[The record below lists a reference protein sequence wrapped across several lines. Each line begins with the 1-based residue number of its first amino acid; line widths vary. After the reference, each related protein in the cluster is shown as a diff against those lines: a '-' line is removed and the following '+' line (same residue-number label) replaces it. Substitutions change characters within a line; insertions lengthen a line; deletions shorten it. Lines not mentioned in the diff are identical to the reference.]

1 MIARRVFPFD
11 LIARVLADRLRGGTA
26 SDELLA
32 MVHSRGVDWEQIIG
46 HASGQFVLPAF
57 AAAMR
62 DLNLIGPGTELG
74 AYLGAVHAANLE
86 RNDAFRAELATAV
99 SILNGAGIEPVL
111 LKGAIR
117 LADGLYPDHGWRV
130 LRDLD
135 LLVPSAAILDAL
147 RALWQAGYRS
157 CAAEKEL
164 RREGG
169 ACEIDLHRELF
180 SAPRQV
186 RLLAGRDVLR
196 DARPVMFAA
205 ARVRIPSLEHQ
216 LVHLVGHSQI
226 RHLGHALGRI
236 SLRNRLEIAALVH
249 RGNDTIDWQAVFAR
263 FGATGYRRPLL
274 SLLLSLRDGD
284 WCAVPVTAETDW
296 LTALQQRRIALQARS
311 ASFAYLGSRLGWWIS
326 ALASQIEQLDGGQ
339 RKGVRNLKGLFS
351 GRGAIRRLTQAF
363 VDRGGHLVHA
373 LAPLSWLMIQ

>member
-1 MIARRVFPFD
+1 MISRRVFSFD
-11 LIARVLADRLRGGTA
+11 LIARVLAERLRGSTA

-32 MVHSRGVDWEQIIG
+32 MVHSRGADWERIIG
-46 HASGQFVLPAF
+46 HASAQFVLPAL

-86 RNDAFRAELATAV
+86 RNSAFRAELATAV
-99 SILNGAGIEPVL
+99 SILNGSGIEPVL

-130 LRDLD
+130 LRDVD
-135 LLVPSAAILDAL
+135 LLVPRAAILDAL
-147 RALWQAGYRS
+147 RALQEAGYLS
-157 CAAEKEL
+157 CESEKEL

-169 ACEIDLHRELF
+169 ACQIDLHRELF

-186 RLLAGRDVLR
+186 RLLAGLDVLR
-196 DARPVMFAA
+196 DARPVAFPGG
-205 ARVRIPSLEHQ
+205 RVRIPSIEHQ

-249 RGNDTIDWQAVFAR
+249 WGNETIDWGAVFAR

-274 SLLLSLRDGD
+274 SSLLSLKDGD
-284 WCAVPVTAETDW
+284 WCAVPVTDKTDW
-296 LTALQQRRIALQARS
+296 LTAFHQRRIALQARS
-311 ASFAYLGSRLGWWIS
+311 TILAYIGSRLGWWIS
-326 ALASQIEQLDGGQ
+326 ALGSQIERLEGGQ
-339 RKGVRNLKGLFS
+339 RKGIKNLKGLFS
-351 GRGAIRRLTQAF
+351 ERGAIRRLTQAF
-363 VDRGGHLVHA
+363 VDRGGHLVHG
-373 LAPLSWLMIQ
+373 LAPLSWFIIQ